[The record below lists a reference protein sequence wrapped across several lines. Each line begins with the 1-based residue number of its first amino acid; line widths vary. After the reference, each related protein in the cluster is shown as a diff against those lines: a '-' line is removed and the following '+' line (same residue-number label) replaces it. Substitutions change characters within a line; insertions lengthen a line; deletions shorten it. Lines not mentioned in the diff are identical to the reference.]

1 MLINVTMFVATNL
14 KKRFA
19 KSSAVEMSVVDT
31 WWMNVGRSL
40 GLRELFQLRSK
51 QHLNLKVKLSLS
63 WQGKLIGSAYPVTA
77 HTPNS
82 LRRPR
87 VGKSY
92 QFLHRYNNLDA
103 VPGVAAG
110 LRPRVLTHTRY
121 SSIFGLL
128 RFLWTENWLFVDIG
142 QYLKGV

>member
-103 VPGVAAG
+103 VPGGYCRVAAESADA
-110 LRPRVLTHTRY
+110 HTLFQY
-121 SSIFGLL
+121 FWTASIF
-128 RFLWTENWLFVDIG
+128 VD
-142 QYLKGV
+142 